1 MYIIFEYSEYYYNV
15 ILVSVCV
22 LISDNVLAVGTR
34 VPVIICHNTFIVR
47 VKFQYYQV
55 TVINYPFVNQ
65 IVIYS
70 LLLQILNPESMMYPL
85 SRLDI
90 F

>member
-22 LISDNVLAVGTR
+22 LISDNVLVVGTR
-34 VPVIICHNTFIVR
+34 VPVIKCHNTFILQ

-55 TVINYPFVNQ
+55 TLINYPFVNQ
-65 IVIYS
+65 IVIYLLRS
-70 LLLQILNPESMMYPL
+70 LVDLYLWCIPY
-85 SRLDI
+85 LD
-90 F
+90 